1 MAAGYR
7 LCGWH
12 VRSEIDLPELL
23 PWHEVDDPVDV
34 EIRVG
39 SIPAATSDPVFVLP
53 HSRLWANNDFE
64 LNMDKVGRFQV
75 KQGCRVLVEPAA
87 AVMENELKA
96 FLLGTVL
103 GVLCHQ
109 RGLLPLHA
117 SAVRF
122 RESAVLIAG
131 DSGAGKSTLAA
142 ALGLRGHGLLTDDVA
157 AIDPSGPRVLP
168 AYPQRKLAPDVLDTL
183 ALPHDGL
190 VTHRPGQ
197 VKYRVPQPSGFTAE
211 PLMPAVI
218 YILNRTSFELSGNPV
233 QLSPVE
239 AMAALNNMIYRRRA
253 GSRIQSQASLF
264 HSIGRLAQATP
275 VYLVNRFKGASLDTL
290 DRFAAMIESHALQHG
305 RWDQ

>member
-1 MAAGYR
+1 MAADYC
-7 LCGWH
+7 LCGWR
-12 VRSEIDLPELL
+12 VRSEIDLSELL
-23 PWHEVDDPVDV
+23 PWREGDCPVDV

-39 SIPAATSDPVFVLP
+39 TIPVATSDPVFVLP

-64 LNMDKVGRFQV
+64 LNMDKVGRFKV
-75 KQGCRVLVEPAA
+75 ERGCRVLVEPAA
-87 AVMENELKA
+87 AGTENELKA

-117 SAVRF
+117 SAVRV
-122 RESAVLIAG
+122 RESAVLVAG

-142 ALGLRGHGLLTDDVA
+142 ALGLRGYGLLTDDVA

-168 AYPQRKLAPDVLDTL
+168 AYPQRKLAPDVLDVL

-190 VTHRPGQ
+190 VAHRSGQ
-197 VKYRVPQPSGFTAE
+197 VKYRVPQLSGFTAE

-218 YILNRTSFELSGNPV
+218 YILNRTSLELSGDP
-233 QLSPVE
+233 QRLSPVE
-239 AMAALNNMIYRRRA
+239 AMAALNSMIYRRRV

-264 HSIGRLAQATP
+264 RSIGRLAHATP
-275 VYLVNRFKGASLDTL
+275 VYLVHRFKGASLDTL
-290 DRFAAMIESHALQHG
+290 GSFAAMIENHAVQHG
-305 RWDQ
+305 L